1 MTNKGIVK
9 DMRYQ
14 LSKVAGAIA
23 YIDGLE
29 DLGDFE
35 YFKWFILRYGDENAI
50 RVAGLEEDEEE

>member
-1 MTNKGIVK
+1 MSDEIK

-23 YIDGLE
+23 YID
-29 DLGDFE
+29 DLHELVDFE

>member
-1 MTNKGIVK
+1 MSDEIK

-23 YIDGLE
+23 YIDELQDLE
-29 DLGDFE
+29 DSD
-35 YFKWFILRYGDENAI
+35 YFQWFILRYGDENAI